1 MDYSQFGFAKMQ
13 LNEVLRKIRKSR
25 HMSQQKV
32 ADILGIDRSTYS
44 YYETGKSELDIKT
57 LLALCEIF
65 DVTLDEMLN
74 EDETIQNTSLVTN
87 ARAAYH
93 AIQEE
98 SIPLS
103 QYEQRL
109 LQYVRLMD
117 DRQRSE
123 MLEYATDALE
133 KMNPTQK

>member
-1 MDYSQFGFAKMQ
+1 MNYNQFTFARMK
-13 LNEVLRKIRKSR
+13 LNNVLRDVRKSKN
-25 HMSQQKV
+25 MSQQQV

-65 DVTLDEMLN
+65 GVTLDEMLN
-74 EDETIQNTSLVTN
+74 QDEVVLSTELVTN
-87 ARAAYH
+87 VKAAYQ

-98 SIPLS
+98 NIPLS

-117 DRQRSE
+117 DRQRSK
-123 MLEYATDALE
+123 MLEYAMQILDKKTD
-133 KMNPTQK
+133 K

>member
-1 MDYSQFGFAKMQ
+1 MDYSQFTFANMQ
-13 LNEVLRKIRKSR
+13 LNKVLRQIRKSKQ
-25 HMSQQKV
+25 MSQQKV

-74 EDETIQNTSLVTN
+74 QDESILKTSLVTN
-87 ARAAYH
+87 AKATYH

-98 SIPLS
+98 NVPLS

-117 DRQRSE
+117 DRGRSE
-123 MLEYATDALE
+123 LLEHATKMLER
-133 KMNPTQK
+133 

>member
-1 MDYSQFGFAKMQ
+1 MDYSQFGFAHMQ
-13 LNEVLRKIRKSR
+13 LNNVLRQIRKSKN
-25 HMSQQKV
+25 MSQQKV

-74 EDETIQNTSLVTN
+74 EDEVILNSSLVTN
-87 ARAAYH
+87 VKAAYD
-93 AIQEE
+93 AMQEE
-98 SIPLS
+98 SVPLS

-123 MLEYATDALE
+123 ILDQATQMLE
-133 KMNPTQK
+133 K